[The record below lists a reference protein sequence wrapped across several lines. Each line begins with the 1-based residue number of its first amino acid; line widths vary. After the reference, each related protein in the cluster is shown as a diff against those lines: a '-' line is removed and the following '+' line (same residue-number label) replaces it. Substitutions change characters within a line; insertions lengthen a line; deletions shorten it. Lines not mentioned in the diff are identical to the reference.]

1 MGQVDDFF
9 LKARGIFTDKESSAF
24 ERFKQVYLN
33 PNPLDP
39 RPFQRFTR
47 VWINSFGALL
57 GFGLWGLREG
67 LGLLRDPSASESEA
81 LGFRV

>member
-1 MGQVDDFF
+1 MAHGQVDDFF

-47 VWINSFGALL
+47 V
-57 GFGLWGLREG
+57 
-67 LGLLRDPSASESEA
+67 
-81 LGFRV
+81 